1 MMKETKQ
8 MVNVF
13 NRISKYLRKTN
24 HNVRQVSLRPDGIM
38 VKINC
43 TQILW
48 YYYVPSIDSID
59 SYPDAVLYKRLRL
72 FLFGHVGTTKN
83 RSFFDVFKDVQDI
96 GYLSSIGKPH
106 SIEEISVKLDL
117 LGL

>member
-1 MMKETKQ
+1 MKETKQ

-24 HNVRQVSLRPDGIM
+24 HNVRRVSLRPDGIM
-38 VKINC
+38 IKLNS
-43 TQILW
+43 TQLLW

-59 SYPDAVLYKRLRL
+59 SYPDAELYKRLRL
-72 FLFGHVGTTKN
+72 FLFGHDGMIKI
-83 RSFFDVFKDVQDI
+83 RSFFDVFTCVQDI